1 MKSDGGIFMKKV
13 KTTFFTAKNIAIL
26 GVLLALVIV
35 LQAFG
40 LAVTLPGGTS
50 MSFVLVPIV
59 VGGMLLGPGAGAF
72 LGLAFGIVTLFDP
85 LTLTLI
91 NYVPVAVIATVLLKG
106 IAAGIAPSLLF
117 ALISGRNGYVAS
129 FVAALSA
136 PIVNTGI
143 FFIGCLV
150 MREALVQAVGM
161 AFWAFIGLI
170 AINFAIEVVIN
181 GVLAPAIYSVD
192 RVVERRILIKKSTDS
207 VK

>member
-1 MKSDGGIFMKKV
+1 M
-13 KTTFFTAKNIAIL
+13 
-26 GVLLALVIV
+26 
-35 LQAFG
+35 
-40 LAVTLPGGTS
+40 
-50 MSFVLVPIV
+50 
-59 VGGMLLGPGAGAF
+59 
-72 LGLAFGIVTLFDP
+72 
-85 LTLTLI
+85 
-91 NYVPVAVIATVLLKG
+91 
-106 IAAGIAPSLLF
+106 
-117 ALISGRNGYVAS
+117 
-129 FVAALSA
+129 
-136 PIVNTGI
+136 NTGI